1 MPHTGHCPELV
12 GALRAE
18 ERTPIHPEC
27 GCYSMTSSARNNTV
41 CGIVS
46 PSAFA
51 VSRLM
56 TRRIV
61 PGCSTALNVG
71 IIH

>member
-1 MPHTGHCPELV
+1 MLPHTGHCPEL
-12 GALRAE
+12 GGLSGGK
-18 ERTPIHPEC
+18 RTAIHYEG
-27 GCYSMTSSARNNTV
+27 GCYSMTSSARARIDGGT
-41 CGIVS
+41 VS
-46 PSAFA
+46 PSAL
-51 VSRLM
+51 RLM